1 MARSFRSSS
10 RSAKCVV
17 LSARR
22 EAGGGDGGGGLGGG
36 GDGGEGGEN
45 GGEGGDDGEYK
56 AAVTFSES
64 LIAPMAITPAKPK
77 PTAIVEAAVKKTITP
92 PLTISFA
99 SLFPPKDRRPNLE
112 TAEPVRALNGRAH
125 GPTIESQDAM
135 TGSYIR
141 GSHSKKLEPIIES
154 LDRFDNDAGTWA
166 PLRARIDALTSGWN
180 EIIRQLPQDTPE
192 HALLSK
198 QRDLCFEVLQL
209 QNEFFHSHRMTCVAA
224 LKLRR
229 QP

>member
-1 MARSFRSSS
+1 
-10 RSAKCVV
+10 

-22 EAGGGDGGGGLGGG
+22 AAGGDGLGGG
-36 GDGGEGGEN
+36 GEGGGGAGGGEN
-45 GGEGGDDGEYK
+45 GGEGGDEGESMPL
-56 AAVTFSES
+56 VTLSVS

-77 PTAIVEAAVKKTITP
+77 PTAILAAAAKKTITP

-99 SLFPPKDRRPNLE
+99 SLFSLKGRSPNLE
-112 TAEPVRALNGRAH
+112 TAEPVRALNRRAH

-166 PLRARIDALTSGWN
+166 PLRARVDALTNGWN
-180 EIIRQLPQDTPE
+180 EIIRQLPQNTPE

-209 QNEFFHSHRMTCVAA
+209 QNEFFHSHRRTCVAA
-224 LKLRR
+224 LKLRTAK
-229 QP
+229 